1 MTQCHD
7 KVTHRTWVG
16 HKLMRK
22 NEVVDNVS
30 STLTTLTNIITMIKE
45 ITFKID
51 DDNDLYELTVN
62 SNTYT
67 LDNVYD
73 SPYGNLFDEL
83 NILIDKVQ

>member
-1 MTQCHD
+1 
-7 KVTHRTWVG
+7 
-16 HKLMRK
+16 MRK

-51 DDNDLYELTVN
+51 EDNDLYEITVN
-62 SNTYT
+62 NTTYT

-73 SPYGNLFDEL
+73 SPYDNLFDEL
-83 NILIDKVQ
+83 NILIDKIQ

>member
-1 MTQCHD
+1 M
-7 KVTHRTWVG
+7 V
-16 HKLMRK
+16 
-22 NEVVDNVS
+22 NVS
-30 STLTTLTNIITMIKE
+30 SILTMSTNIITMIKQL
-45 ITFKID
+45 TFKID

>member
-1 MTQCHD
+1 
-7 KVTHRTWVG
+7 
-16 HKLMRK
+16 MRK

-51 DDNDLYELTVN
+51 EDNDLYEITVN
-62 SNTYT
+62 NTTYT
-67 LDNVYD
+67 IDNVYD

-83 NILIDKVQ
+83 NILIDNVQ